1 MSLHEEVGRI
11 ASAAPDRTA
20 VRSGGRSTGYA
31 ELDRLAGALA
41 AELAGAGLRPG
52 GVVAVRSRSR
62 SDYVTAMLAVW
73 RAGGA
78 YLPLDPEAPA
88 GRTED
93 MLDDAGATLLVE
105 DGAVR
110 ETGVA
115 DRGATA
121 GLAYLIYTSG
131 TTGRPKGVA
140 VGHTALAAHV
150 PAVAERFGITGQD
163 VVLQMAG
170 PSVDVAVEQV
180 LTALA
185 AGACLVLPER
195 PLLSVDEL
203 LRLIEDERVTVA
215 NLPAGYFHDFAAA
228 VDRVPPSLRL
238 MVSGSDRL
246 SPAAAAEWTRRTGV
260 RLLNAYGPTE
270 TVITAT
276 VHETAGE
283 TGSVPIGTPVGGRR
297 AHVLDGLRPS
307 VEGELYLG
315 GPELAVGYLGSAA
328 QTAARF
334 LPDPSGPPG
343 SRMYRTGDTVRR
355 RPDGVLDFVG
365 RGDDQVKVRG
375 YRVELG
381 EVQHALAA
389 HPSVETCA
397 VVPHGTGLAAYVTG
411 AVDTAEVRD
420 FLARRLPS
428 HMVPASVTTLDR
440 LPLTDGGKV
449 DRAALPSPA
458 SAPAPAAGDD
468 APRDHTEQLLAGI
481 WADVLGVRQV
491 GPHDNFFHLGGDSL
505 TAVRVASRV
514 FEAFGPVSPY
524 LVFEAP
530 TLAGF
535 AAALRAGSAPARPG
549 PVARSGAPTP
559 LSRFQR
565 GLWLRECWE
574 PGGSIYNVP
583 WLFQFS
589 GPLDTAA
596 LRRALQAVADRH
608 DALRSTVGTDGDM
621 APVLVV
627 HDHVEVPFTE
637 THGELEE
644 QVAAVAQLPFDLA
657 EGPLLRARLVHTGP
671 GEATLVLVV
680 HHIVWDEGSL
690 RVLDREL
697 REYYLAAVEGRVP
710 RLPELAFQYSDYTRW
725 STEDS
730 SESDV
735 DYWAEHLRGAPS
747 TPAIRPDRDGT
758 AGTGRGGVL
767 PFAFDQELAE
777 GVRALARAAGATPYL
792 VLLAAL
798 VEAHRRR
805 GVGDVVIGTPVS
817 VRDRAELDALVG
829 YFINLVPLRFRPDG
843 EELTGR
849 DLLDHVRSVALDGFR
864 HQGVPFEEIVAA
876 TSGERSGAGTPLFQL
891 VFEMHTADAGTAPYG
906 AVAVE
911 KRLHANEFSR
921 FDLSWSVEDDGAGF
935 HGRVE
940 YAADLFEAA
949 TAAALSAQWRAVVEE
964 LVADLDAELPAVAE
978 PADIDTPVHV
988 RIAEQA
994 GRTPGA
1000 TALVSGSESLTYAE
1014 LDAATNRV
1022 ARHLAA
1028 LGVVPGDVV
1037 AVRIPR
1043 DTALVVALLAV
1054 LKAGAAYTLL
1064 DPDLPA
1070 ARQDQV
1076 VTDAGVRL
1084 VVTAETVSGASGEG
1098 GDFVV
1103 PVEADAVACV
1113 MYTSGSTGRPK
1124 GVAATHRA
1132 LAATY
1137 SGQDYAGFGKD
1148 EVWLQCSPVSWDAFG
1163 LELYGALLFGG
1174 TCVLHPGQR
1183 PDPQTMAELVA
1194 RHGVTQLQLSSSLF
1208 NFLVDELPEVFAGLR
1223 VAFTGGERAS
1233 AAHIA
1238 RLGERYPHVR
1248 VVNGYGPVE
1257 SMGFTTT
1264 HDVTVTDLTAAV
1276 PIGKAVA
1283 HKGVH
1288 VLDDRFQP
1296 VGGSEQ
1302 GEIYVTGAG
1311 LALGYVAQSGITAGR
1326 FLPDPF
1332 GPPGSRMYRTG
1343 DIGGWNAD
1351 GTLAITGRADDQ
1363 VKIRGFRV
1371 EPGEVAT
1378 ALAGCPGVGDCAVV
1392 AHEPVPGRPRLAAY
1406 VTARG
1411 DVVPDLAGVHDF
1423 LAGLLPDYMLPS
1435 SVTVLDALPITANG
1449 KLDRAA
1455 LPGPSETVAVSS
1467 GGPNTTDAER
1477 LVARVWAEVL
1487 GLAEVG
1493 PQDNFFR
1500 VGGNSLAAVRVAM
1513 HLSSATGSRVLPRQV
1528 FAARTV
1534 SALARTLETTGA
1546 AQ

>member
-11 ASAAPDRTA
+11 ATAAPDRTA
-20 VRSGGRSTGYA
+20 MRTGGRSTGYA

-41 AELAGAGLRPG
+41 AALTGAGLRPG
-52 GVVAVRSRSR
+52 GVVAVRCSARA
-62 SDYVTAMLAVW
+62 DYVTAMLAVW
-73 RAGGA
+73 RAGGV

-88 GRTED
+88 GRTQD
-93 MLDDAGATLLVE
+93 MLDDAGAALLVE
-105 DGAVR
+105 DGVVR
-110 ETGVA
+110 ETSIA
-115 DRGATA
+115 ARGATA

-140 VGHTALAAHV
+140 VDHTALAAHV
-150 PAVAERFGITGQD
+150 PAIAERFGITGQD
-163 VVLQMAG
+163 VVLQLAG
-170 PSVDVAVEQV
+170 PSVDVAVEQM
-180 LTALA
+180 LTALTS
-185 AGACLVLPER
+185 GACLVLPER
-195 PLLSVDEL
+195 RLLSVDEL
-203 LRLIEDERVTVA
+203 LRLIEDEQVTVA

-228 VDRVPPSLRL
+228 LDRVPPSLRL

-307 VEGELYLG
+307 DEGELYLG

-328 QTAARF
+328 LTAARF
-334 LPDPSGPPG
+334 LPDPSGPAG

-355 RPDGVLDFVG
+355 GPDGVLDFVG

-381 EVQHALAA
+381 EVQHTLAA
-389 HPSVETCA
+389 HPAVETCA

-411 AVDTAEVRD
+411 TADTAEVRD
-420 FLARRLPS
+420 FLTRRLPA
-428 HMVPASVTTLDR
+428 HMVPASVTVLDR

-449 DRAALPSPA
+449 DRAALPVPA
-458 SAPAPAAGDD
+458 TSEAVPDDD

-481 WADVLGVRQV
+481 WADVLGVRRI
-491 GPHDNFFHLGGDSL
+491 GLHDNFFHLGGDSL

-530 TLAGF
+530 TLAEF
-535 AAALRAGSAPARPG
+535 AAALRAGSTPARPG
-549 PVARSGAPTP
+549 PVALPGSPAP

-574 PGGSIYNVP
+574 PGGSVYNVP
-583 WLFQFS
+583 WLFHFS

-596 LRRALQAVADRH
+596 LRQALQSVADRH
-608 DALRSTVGTDGDM
+608 DALRSTVGTDADM

-627 HDHVEVPFTE
+627 HDRMEVPFTE
-637 THGELEE
+637 SHAELEH
-644 QVAAVAQLPFDLA
+644 QVADVAQLPFDLA

-671 GEATLVLVV
+671 GEATLVLVL

-697 REYYLAAVEGRVP
+697 RECYLATIEGRAP
-710 RLPELAFQYSDYTRW
+710 RLADLTVQYSDYARW

-730 SESDV
+730 LESDV
-735 DYWAEHLRGAPS
+735 DYWVEHLRGAPS
-747 TPAIRPDRDGT
+747 APAISPDHDGT
-758 AGTGRGGVL
+758 AATGRGGVL
-767 PFAFDQELAE
+767 PFAFEPELAE

-805 GVGDVVIGTPVS
+805 GVADVVIGTPVS

-876 TSGERSGAGTPLFQL
+876 TSGERSGAGTVLFQL
-891 VFEMHTADAGTAPYG
+891 VFEMHTADAATAPYG

-911 KRLHANEFSR
+911 KRLHSNEFSR
-921 FDLSWSVEDDGAGF
+921 FDLSWSVEDDGVGF

-940 YAADLFEAA
+940 YAADLFDPA
-949 TAAALSAQWRAVVEE
+949 TAEALGAQWRTVVEE
-964 LVADLDAELPAVAE
+964 LVADLDAELPAPAE
-978 PADIDTPVHV
+978 PVDIHTPVHF

-994 GRTPGA
+994 GRTPDS
-1000 TALVSGSESLTYAE
+1000 TALVSGAESLTYAE
-1014 LDAATNRV
+1014 LDAAANRV

-1070 ARQDQV
+1070 ARQEQV
-1076 VTDAGVRL
+1076 ITDAGVRL
-1084 VVTAETVSGASGEG
+1084 VVTAGTVAGASDDTGE
-1098 GDFVV
+1098 FAV
-1103 PVEADAVACV
+1103 PVDADAVACV

-1137 SGQDYAGFGKD
+1137 SGQDYAGFASD

-1163 LELYGALLFGG
+1163 LELYGALMFGG

-1238 RLGERYPHVR
+1238 RLAERYPHVR

-1264 HDVTVTDLTAAV
+1264 HDVASIDPSAAV
-1276 PIGKAVA
+1276 PIGRAVV

-1288 VLDDRFQP
+1288 VLDEKLQP

-1302 GEIYVTGAG
+1302 GEIWVTGAG
-1311 LALGYVAQSGITAGR
+1311 LALGYVAQPGITAGR

-1343 DIGGWNAD
+1343 DIGGWNQD

-1378 ALAGCPGVGDCAVV
+1378 VLAGWSAVGDCAVV
-1392 AHEPVPGRPRLAAY
+1392 AHEPVPGQPRLAAY

-1411 DVVPDLAGVHDF
+1411 DVVPDLTGVHDF

-1435 SVTVLDALPITANG
+1435 SVTVLDALPLTPNG

-1455 LPGPSETVAVSS
+1455 LPIPTETVAAPS
-1467 GGPNTTDAER
+1467 GGPAATDAER

-1493 PQDNFFR
+1493 PHDNFFR

>member
-11 ASAAPDRTA
+11 ATAAPDRTA
-20 VRSGGRSTGYA
+20 VRIGRRSTGYA
-31 ELDRLAGALA
+31 ELDRLAGDLA
-41 AELAGAGLRPG
+41 AALAGAGLRPG
-52 GVVAVRSRSR
+52 GVVAVRSDTR
-62 SDYVTAMLAVW
+62 SDYVTAMLGVW
-73 RAGGA
+73 RAGGV

-88 GRTED
+88 GRTRD
-93 MLDDAGATLLVE
+93 MIEDAGAALIVE

-110 ETGVA
+110 ETGA
-115 DRGATA
+115 AARGATA

-140 VGHTALAAHV
+140 VDHAALAAHV
-150 PAVAERFGITGQD
+150 PAITERFGITGED

-180 LTALA
+180 LTALT

-195 PLLSVDEL
+195 RLLSVDEL
-203 LRLIEDERVTVA
+203 LSLVEDERVTVA
-215 NLPAGYFHDFAAA
+215 NLPAGYFHDFTADL
-228 VDRVPPSLRL
+228 DRVPPSLRL

-307 VEGELYLG
+307 EEGELFLG

-328 QTAARF
+328 LTAARF

-355 RPDGVLDFVG
+355 GTDGVLDFVG
-365 RGDDQVKVRG
+365 RGDDQVKIRG

-389 HPSVETCA
+389 HPAVETCA

-411 AVDTAEVRD
+411 AADTAEVRD
-420 FLARRLPS
+420 FLARRLPA
-428 HMVPASVTTLDR
+428 HMVPASVTLLDR

-449 DRAALPSPA
+449 DRAALP
-458 SAPAPAAGDD
+458 APADSTPVADDD

-491 GPHDNFFHLGGDSL
+491 GLHDNFFHLGGDSL

-530 TLAGF
+530 TLAEF
-535 AAALRAGSAPARPG
+535 AAALRAGSTPARPG
-549 PVARSGAPTP
+549 PVARPGSPAPV
-559 LSRFQR
+559 SRFQR

-574 PGGSIYNVP
+574 PGGSVYNVP
-583 WLFQFS
+583 WLFRFT

-596 LRRALQAVADRH
+596 LRRALQSVADRH
-608 DALRSTVGTDGDM
+608 DALRSTVGTDADM

-627 HDHVEVPFTE
+627 HDRVEVPFTE
-637 THGELEE
+637 IHAELDE

-657 EGPLLRARLVHTGP
+657 EGPLLRARLVHTGD

-697 REYYLAAVEGRVP
+697 REFYLAAVEGRAA
-710 RLPELAFQYSDYTRW
+710 RLPELAVQYSDYAHW
-725 STEDS
+725 STENS
-730 SESDV
+730 IESDV
-735 DYWAEHLRGAPS
+735 DYWVEHLRGAPS
-747 TPAIRPDRDGT
+747 VPAITPDRDGS
-758 AGTGRGGVL
+758 AGTGRGEIL
-767 PFAFDQELAE
+767 PFAFEPELAE

-805 GVGDVVIGTPVS
+805 GIDDVVIGTPVS

-829 YFINLVPLRFRPDG
+829 YFINLVPLRFQPDG

-891 VFEMHTADAGTAPYG
+891 VFEMHTADAATAPYG

-921 FDLSWSVEDDGAGF
+921 FDLSWSVEDDGVGL

-940 YAADLFEAA
+940 YAADLFDRA
-949 TAAALSAQWRAVVEE
+949 TAAALGSQWRAIVEE
-964 LVADLDAELPAVAE
+964 LVADVDAELPVAAG
-978 PADIDTPVHV
+978 PVDIDTPVHV
-988 RIAEQA
+988 RIASQA
-994 GRTPGA
+994 GRTPDT
-1000 TALVSGSESLTYAE
+1000 TALVSGDESLTYAE
-1014 LDAATNRV
+1014 LDVAANRV
-1022 ARHLAA
+1022 ARHLAS
-1028 LGVVPGDVV
+1028 LGVSPGDVV

-1064 DPDLPA
+1064 DPDLPS
-1070 ARQDQV
+1070 ARQEQV
-1076 VTDAGVRL
+1076 ITDAGVRL
-1084 VVTAETVSGASGEG
+1084 VVTADTVAEASGEG
-1098 GDFVV
+1098 DFAV
-1103 PVEADAVACV
+1103 PVDADAVACV

-1137 SGQDYAGFGKD
+1137 SGQDYAGFGPD

-1163 LELYGALLFGG
+1163 LELYGALMFGG

-1183 PDPQTMAELVA
+1183 PDPQTMADLVA

-1238 RLGERYPHVR
+1238 RLAERYPHVR

-1264 HDVTVTDLTAAV
+1264 HDVGSIDPTAAV
-1276 PIGKAVA
+1276 PIGRAVA

-1288 VLDDRFQP
+1288 VLDEKLQP
-1296 VGGSEQ
+1296 VSGTEQ
-1302 GEIYVTGAG
+1302 GEIWVTGAG
-1311 LALGYVAQSGITAGR
+1311 LALGYVAQPGITAGR
-1326 FLPDPF
+1326 FLPDPS

-1343 DIGGWNAD
+1343 DIGGWNPD

-1378 ALAGCPGVGDCAVV
+1378 VLAGCREIGDCAVV
-1392 AHEPVPGRPRLAAY
+1392 AHEPEPGKPRLAAY

-1411 DVVPDLAGVHDF
+1411 DVVPDLALVHDF

-1435 SVTVLDALPITANG
+1435 SVTVLDALPLTANG

-1455 LPGPSETVAVSS
+1455 LPAPSETIAVAS
-1467 GGPNTTDAER
+1467 GGPATTDAER

>member
-1 MSLHEEVGRI
+1 MSLHEEVGRF
-11 ASAAPDRTA
+11 ATAAPDRTA
-20 VRSGGRSTGYA
+20 VRTGGRSTGYA

-52 GVVAVRSRSR
+52 GVVAVRSGARP
-62 SDYVTAMLAVW
+62 DYVTAMLAVW
-73 RAGGA
+73 RAGGV

-88 GRTED
+88 ERTRD
-93 MLDDAGATLLVE
+93 MLDDAGAALLVE

-115 DRGATA
+115 ARVATA

-140 VGHTALAAHV
+140 VDHAALAAHV
-150 PAVAERFGITGQD
+150 PAVAQRFGITGQD

-180 LTALA
+180 LTALTT
-185 AGACLVLPER
+185 GACLVLPER
-195 PLLSVDEL
+195 RLLSVDEL
-203 LRLIEDERVTVA
+203 LRLVEDEQVTVA
-215 NLPAGYFHDFAAA
+215 NLPAGYFHDFTAAL
-228 VDRVPPSLRL
+228 DRVPPSLRT
-238 MVSGSDRL
+238 MISGSDRL

-260 RLLNAYGPTE
+260 RLFNAYGPTE

-276 VHETAGE
+276 VHATAGE

-307 VEGELYLG
+307 DEGELYLG

-328 QTAARF
+328 LTAARF

-355 RPDGVLDFVG
+355 DSGGVLDFVG

-389 HPSVETCA
+389 HPAVETCA

-411 AVDTAEVRD
+411 AADTAEVRD

-428 HMVPASVTTLDR
+428 HMVPASVTALDR

-449 DRAALPSPA
+449 DRAALP
-458 SAPAPAAGDD
+458 APAASEPAPEDD

-481 WADVLGVRQV
+481 WADVLGVRRV
-491 GPHDNFFHLGGDSL
+491 GAHDNFFHLGGDSL

-530 TLAGF
+530 TLAEF
-535 AAALRAGSAPARPG
+535 AAALRAGSTPARPG
-549 PVARSGAPTP
+549 PVARPGSPAP

-574 PGGSIYNVP
+574 PGGSVYNVP
-583 WLFQFS
+583 WLFHFS
-589 GPLDTAA
+589 GPLDAAA
-596 LRRALQAVADRH
+596 LRQALQAVADRH
-608 DALRSTVGTDGDM
+608 DALRSTIGTDADM
-621 APVLVV
+621 APVLIV
-627 HDHVEVPFTE
+627 HDRVEVPFTE
-637 THGELEE
+637 THAELESE
-644 QVAAVAQLPFDLA
+644 VSTAAQLPFDLA
-657 EGPLLRARLVHTGP
+657 SGPLLRARLVHTGP

-697 REYYLAAVEGRVP
+697 RECYLAAVEGRAP
-710 RLPELAFQYSDYTRW
+710 RLPDLAVQYSDYARW
-725 STEDS
+725 STED
-730 SESDV
+730 ESDV
-735 DYWAEHLRGAPS
+735 DYWVEHLRGAPS
-747 TPAIRPDRDGT
+747 TPAIRPDLDGT

-767 PFAFDQELAE
+767 PFAFGPELAE

-805 GVGDVVIGTPVS
+805 GAGDVVIGTPVS

-891 VFEMHTADAGTAPYG
+891 VFEMHTAEAGTAPYG
-906 AVAVE
+906 AVTVE
-911 KRLHANEFSR
+911 KRLHSNEFSR
-921 FDLSWSVEDDGAGF
+921 FDLSWSVEDDGVGF

-940 YAADLFEAA
+940 YAADLFAPA
-949 TAAALSAQWRAVVEE
+949 TAEALGAQWRAVVEE
-964 LVADLDAELPAVAE
+964 LVADIDAELPA
-978 PADIDTPVHV
+978 PALPVDIDTPVHV
-988 RIAEQA
+988 RIASQA
-994 GRTPGA
+994 ARTPDA
-1000 TALVSGSESLTYAE
+1000 TALVSGAESLTYAE
-1014 LDAATNRV
+1014 LDAAANRV
-1022 ARHLAA
+1022 GRHLTA
-1028 LGVVPGDVV
+1028 LGVAPGDVV

-1076 VTDAGVRL
+1076 VADAGVRL
-1084 VVTAETVSGASGEG
+1084 IVTADVVAAATED

-1103 PVEADAVACV
+1103 PVDADAVACV

-1137 SGQDYAGFGKD
+1137 SGQDYAGFGPD

-1163 LELYGALLFGG
+1163 LELYGALMFGG
-1174 TCVLHPGQR
+1174 TSVLHPGQR
-1183 PDPQTMAELVA
+1183 PDPQTMADLVA

-1238 RLGERYPHVR
+1238 RLAERYPHVR

-1264 HDVTVTDLTAAV
+1264 HDVAPVDPSAAV
-1276 PIGKAVA
+1276 PIGRAVA

-1288 VLDDRFQP
+1288 VLDEKLKP

-1343 DIGGWNAD
+1343 DIGAWNPD

-1371 EPGEVAT
+1371 EPGEVAVV
-1378 ALAGCPGVGDCAVV
+1378 LGGCPGVGDCAVV
-1392 AHEPVPGRPRLAAY
+1392 AHEPVPGQPRLAAY

-1423 LAGLLPDYMLPS
+1423 LAGLLPDYMIPS
-1435 SVTVLDALPITANG
+1435 SVTVLSSLPLTANG

-1455 LPGPSETVAVSS
+1455 LPVPTEAVAPS
-1467 GGPNTTDAER
+1467 GGPATTDAER

-1493 PQDNFFR
+1493 PHDNFFR

>member
-11 ASAAPDRTA
+11 ATAAPDRTA
-20 VRSGGRSTGYA
+20 VRIGGRSTGYA
-31 ELDRLAGALA
+31 ELDRTAGALA
-41 AELAGAGLRPG
+41 AELTGAGLLPG

-62 SDYVTAMLAVW
+62 ADYVTAMLAVW
-73 RAGGA
+73 RAGGV
-78 YLPLDPEAPA
+78 YLPLDPEAPV
-88 GRTED
+88 GRTRD
-93 MLDDAGATLLVE
+93 MVGDAGATLIVE
-105 DGAVR
+105 DGVVR
-110 ETGVA
+110 RTGIA
-115 DRGATA
+115 ARGTTA

-140 VGHTALAAHV
+140 VDHAALAAHV
-150 PAVAERFGITGQD
+150 PAIAERFGITGQD
-163 VVLQMAG
+163 VVLQLAG

-180 LTALA
+180 LTALT

-195 PLLSVDEL
+195 RLLSVDEL
-203 LRLIEDERVTVA
+203 LGLVEDERVTVA
-215 NLPAGYFHDFAAA
+215 NLPAGYFHDFTAAL
-228 VDRVPPSLRL
+228 DRVPPSLRT

-307 VEGELYLG
+307 DEGELYLG

-328 QTAARF
+328 LTAARF

-355 RPDGVLDFVG
+355 GADGVLDFVG

-389 HPSVETCA
+389 HPAVETCA
-397 VVPHGTGLAAYVTG
+397 VVPHGTGLAVYVTG
-411 AVDTAEVRD
+411 TTDTAEVRD
-420 FLARRLPS
+420 FLARRLPA
-428 HMVPASVTTLDR
+428 HMVPASVTPLDR

-449 DRAALPSPA
+449 DRAALPAPVSA
-458 SAPAPAAGDD
+458 SAEPVADD
-468 APRDHTEQLLAGI
+468 APRDQTEQLLAGI
-481 WADVLGVRQV
+481 WADVLGVRRV
-491 GPHDNFFHLGGDSL
+491 GAHDNFFHLGGDSL

-535 AAALRAGSAPARPG
+535 AAALRAGSTPARPG
-549 PVARSGAPTP
+549 PVARPGAPAP

-574 PGGSIYNVP
+574 PGGSVYNVP

-589 GPLDTAA
+589 GPLDTSA
-596 LRRALQAVADRH
+596 LRQALQAVADRH
-608 DALRSTVGTDGDM
+608 DALRSNVRTDADM

-637 THGELEE
+637 TRAELEE
-644 QVAAVAQLPFDLA
+644 QVAVVAQLPFDLA
-657 EGPLLRARLVHTGP
+657 EGPLLRAHLVHTGDD
-671 GEATLVLVV
+671 EATLVLVV

-697 REYYLAAVEGRVP
+697 RECYLAAVEGRSP
-710 RLPELAFQYSDYTRW
+710 QLPELAVQYSDYARW
-725 STEDS
+725 SAED
-730 SESDV
+730 ESDV
-735 DYWAEHLRGAPS
+735 DYWVEHLRGAPS
-747 TPAIRPDRDGT
+747 APAIGPDRGGG
-758 AGTGRGGVL
+758 AGTGRGEVL
-767 PFAFDQELAE
+767 PFAFEPELAE

-798 VEAHRRR
+798 VEVHRRR
-805 GVGDVVIGTPVS
+805 GIEDVVIGTPVS

-829 YFINLVPLRFRPDG
+829 YFINLVPLRFRPEG

-876 TSGERSGAGTPLFQL
+876 TSGERDGGGTPLFQL
-891 VFEMHTADAGTAPYG
+891 VFEMHTADAATAPYG
-906 AVAVE
+906 AVE
-911 KRLHANEFSR
+911 MRKRLHANEFSR
-921 FDLSWSVEDDGAGF
+921 FDLSWSVEDDGVGL

-940 YAADLFEAA
+940 YAADLFDRA
-949 TAAALSAQWRAVVEE
+949 TAAALGAQWRAVVEE
-964 LVADLDAELPAVAE
+964 LVADVDAELPLPAV
-978 PADIDTPVHV
+978 PVDIDTPVHV
-988 RIAEQA
+988 RIASQA
-994 GRTPGA
+994 ERTPDA
-1000 TALVSGSESLTYAE
+1000 IALVSGAESLTYAE
-1014 LDAATNRV
+1014 LDVSADRV
-1022 ARHLAA
+1022 ARHLRG
-1028 LGVVPGDVV
+1028 LGVAPGDVV

-1070 ARQDQV
+1070 ARQEQV
-1076 VTDAGVRL
+1076 IADAGVRL
-1084 VVTAETVSGASGEG
+1084 VVTAEIVAGAVG
-1098 GDFVV
+1098 GDQDFVV
-1103 PVEADAVACV
+1103 PVDADAVACV

-1137 SGQDYAGFGKD
+1137 SGQDYAGFGPD

-1163 LELYGALLFGG
+1163 LELYGALMFGG

-1183 PDPQTMAELVA
+1183 PDPQTMVELVA

-1238 RLGERYPHVR
+1238 RLAERYPHVR

-1264 HDVTVTDLTAAV
+1264 HDVVSADPTAAV

-1283 HKGVH
+1283 HKGVR
-1288 VLDDRFQP
+1288 VLDDKLQP
-1296 VGGSEQ
+1296 VCGTEL
-1302 GEIYVTGAG
+1302 GEIWVTGAG
-1311 LALGYVAQSGITAGR
+1311 LALGYVAQPGITAGR
-1326 FLPDPF
+1326 FLPDPL

-1343 DIGGWNAD
+1343 DIGGWNPD

-1371 EPGEVAT
+1371 EPGEVAVV
-1378 ALAGCPGVGDCAVV
+1378 LAGCPGVGDCAVV
-1392 AHEPVPGRPRLAAY
+1392 AHEPEPGRPRLAAY
-1406 VTARG
+1406 VTALG
-1411 DVVPDLAGVHDF
+1411 DVVPDLASVHDF
-1423 LAGLLPDYMLPS
+1423 LTGLLPDYMLPS
-1435 SVTVLDALPITANG
+1435 SVTVLDALPLTANG

-1455 LPGPSETVAVSS
+1455 LPAPAETVVLS
-1467 GGPNTTDAER
+1467 GGQVTTDAER

-1493 PQDNFFR
+1493 PDDNFFR

>member
-11 ASAAPDRTA
+11 ATATPDRTA

-31 ELDRLAGALA
+31 ELDRTAGELA
-41 AELAGAGLRPG
+41 AALAGAGLRPG

-73 RAGGA
+73 RAGGV

-88 GRTED
+88 GRNQD
-93 MLDDAGATLLVE
+93 MLDDAGAALVVE

-110 ETGVA
+110 ETGVTA
-115 DRGATA
+115 RGATA

-140 VGHTALAAHV
+140 VGHDALAAHV
-150 PAVAERFGITGQD
+150 PAVARRFGITQQD
-163 VVLQMAG
+163 VVLQLAG

-180 LTALA
+180 LTALTS
-185 AGACLVLPER
+185 GACLVLPER
-195 PLLSVDEL
+195 RLLSVDEL
-203 LRLIEDERVTVA
+203 LRLVEDERVTVA
-215 NLPAGYFHDFAAA
+215 NLPAGYFHDFTAAL
-228 VDRVPPSLRL
+228 DRVPPSLRV

-283 TGSVPIGTPVGGRR
+283 TGSVPIGTPVGERR

-307 VEGELYLG
+307 EEGELYLG
-315 GPELAVGYLGSAA
+315 GPELALGYLGSAA
-328 QTAARF
+328 LTAARF

-355 RPDGVLDFVG
+355 GDDGVLDFVG

-381 EVQHALAA
+381 EVQHVLAA
-389 HPSVETCA
+389 HPDVETCA

-411 AVDTAEVRD
+411 AVDTAGVRD
-420 FLARRLPS
+420 FLARRLPA
-428 HMVPASVTTLDR
+428 HMVPASVTALAR
-440 LPLTDGGKV
+440 LPLTGGGKV
-449 DRAALPSPA
+449 DRAALPAPAA
-458 SAPAPAAGDD
+458 SAPVADDD

-481 WADVLGVRQV
+481 WADVLGVRRV
-491 GPHDNFFHLGGDSL
+491 GAHDNFFHLGGDSL

-535 AAALRAGSAPARPG
+535 AAALRAGSTPARPG
-549 PVARSGAPTP
+549 PVARPGAPAP

-574 PGGSIYNVP
+574 PGGSVYNVP

-596 LRRALQAVADRH
+596 LRRALQTVADRH
-608 DALRSTVGTDGDM
+608 DALRSTVGTDADM
-621 APVLVV
+621 APLLVV
-627 HDHVEVPFTE
+627 HDRVEVPFTE
-637 THGELEE
+637 SHADLEQ
-644 QVAAVAQLPFDLA
+644 QVPAVAQRPFDLA
-657 EGPLLRARLVHTGP
+657 EGPLLRAHLVHTGP

-697 REYYLAAVEGRVP
+697 RECYLAAVEGRAP
-710 RLPELAFQYSDYTRW
+710 RLPELAVQYSDYARW
-725 STEDS
+725 SAEDQ
-730 SESDV
+730 SDV
-735 DYWAEHLRGAPS
+735 DYWVEHLRGAP
-747 TPAIRPDRDGT
+747 TAPAIRPDRDGT
-758 AGTGRGGVL
+758 AATGRGGVL
-767 PFAFDQELAE
+767 PFAFEPELAE
-777 GVRALARAAGATPYL
+777 GVRSLARAAGATPYL

-805 GVGDVVIGTPVS
+805 GVSDVVIGTPVS

-876 TSGERSGAGTPLFQL
+876 TSGERDGGGTPLFQL
-891 VFEMHTADAGTAPYG
+891 VFEMHTAEAGTAPYG
-906 AVAVE
+906 EVAVE

-921 FDLSWSVEDDGAGF
+921 FDLSWSVEDDGVGL

-940 YAADLFEAA
+940 YATDLFAPS
-949 TAAALSAQWRAVVEE
+949 TAAALGAQWRAVVEE
-964 LVADLDAELPAVAE
+964 LVADLDAELPAPAA
-978 PADIDTPVHV
+978 PADVDTPVHV

-994 GRTPGA
+994 ARTPDA
-1000 TALVSGSESLTYAE
+1000 TALVSGEESLTYAE
-1014 LDAATNRV
+1014 LDAAANRT
-1022 ARHLAA
+1022 ARHLVG
-1028 LGVVPGDVV
+1028 LGVRPGDVV

-1076 VTDAGVRL
+1076 ITDAGVRL
-1084 VVTAETVSGASGEG
+1084 VVTAETVAGAT
-1098 GDFVV
+1098 GDTAGFAV
-1103 PVEADAVACV
+1103 PVDADAVACV

-1137 SGQDYAGFGKD
+1137 SGQDYAGFGPD

-1208 NFLVDELPEVFAGLR
+1208 NFLVDDLPEVFAGLR

-1238 RLGERYPHVR
+1238 RLAERYPHVR

-1264 HDVTVTDLTAAV
+1264 HDVTDADPTAAV
-1276 PIGKAVA
+1276 PIGRAVA
-1283 HKGVH
+1283 HKGVR
-1288 VLDDRFQP
+1288 VLDDKLQP
-1296 VGGSEQ
+1296 VGGTEP
-1302 GEIYVTGAG
+1302 GEIWVTGAG
-1311 LALGYVAQSGITAGR
+1311 LALGYVAQPGITAGR
-1326 FLPDPF
+1326 FLPDPS

-1343 DIGGWNAD
+1343 DIGGWNPD

-1371 EPGEVAT
+1371 EPGEVAH

-1392 AHEPVPGRPRLAAY
+1392 AHEPEPGRPRLAAY

-1411 DVVPDLAGVHDF
+1411 DVVPDLVGVHQH
-1423 LAGLLPDYMLPS
+1423 LEGLLPDYMLPS
-1435 SVTVLDALPITANG
+1435 SVTVLDALPLTANG

-1455 LPGPSETVAVSS
+1455 LPAPTGTVAPPS
-1467 GGPNTTDAER
+1467 GGKAGTDAER

-1493 PQDNFFR
+1493 PDDNFFR